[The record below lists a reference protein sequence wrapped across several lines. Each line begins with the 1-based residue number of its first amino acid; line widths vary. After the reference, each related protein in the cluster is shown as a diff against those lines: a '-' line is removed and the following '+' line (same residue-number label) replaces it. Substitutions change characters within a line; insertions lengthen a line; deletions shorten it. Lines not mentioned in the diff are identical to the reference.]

1 VNSQFGDRELCDER
15 LTPVR
20 SESNKNNEMEE
31 DQQQNS
37 PVISVQREGDTWVW
51 TISTE
56 DWLTHTMNVI
66 QRSNRTYPTY
76 EVAMTDAEVA
86 MDTIPYS

>member
-1 VNSQFGDRELCDER
+1 
-15 LTPVR
+15 
-20 SESNKNNEMEE
+20 MEE
-31 DQQQNS
+31 DLKQNS

-56 DWLTHTMNVI
+56 DWLTHTMAVI

-76 EVAMTDAEVA
+76 EVAMADAEVA
-86 MDTIPYS
+86 LDTITYS